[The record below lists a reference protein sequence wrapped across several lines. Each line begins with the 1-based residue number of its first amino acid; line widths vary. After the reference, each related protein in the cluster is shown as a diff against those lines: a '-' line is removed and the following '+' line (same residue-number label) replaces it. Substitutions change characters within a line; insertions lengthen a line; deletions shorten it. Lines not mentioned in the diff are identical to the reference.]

1 MQIKLYNSQL
11 SLQKK
16 GEIKKKK
23 KKKRELIN
31 FVLKMIRI

>member
-23 KKKRELIN
+23 EKEKRTHKFCFKN
-31 FVLKMIRI
+31 D

>member
-16 GEIKKKK
+16 RGNLKKKE
-23 KKKRELIN
+23 KRELKFCFKN
-31 FVLKMIRI
+31 D